1 MKKEPCRRRIRD
13 RVLSLFAALAVVA
26 GTVTGFA
33 SGKSYEAKA
42 ESFTKQIANGGE
54 ITYTPG
60 ANGSDGTVKYIRKH
74 NKASSN
80 VQYYTKHFI
89 LSIGTIDTYKSQKP
103 YDPAHGY
110 NGEGVPKW
118 ELVDAGDPKAVEYAN
133 KYKAVMFD
141 LEFKDNQEGQ
151 SWTEEEIENN
161 GDTFCWWDDITSNT
175 VTTTYKFDAA
185 PIFEFV
191 ERFGGLSTQK
201 VYISHIFA
209 LKWSNDYVN
218 SDYYNGWERYKE
230 YWTPADMYNI
240 GWNEPAPGE
249 ASTPKKIEAC
259 YNVEVPLSWN
269 AVTNVHYYDIST
281 GNNICSELN
290 VANTKMADATIGNFT
305 PENPVINIHGR
316 VTCQNSFV
324 EGGVGSIWATAK
336 SDERPALMVTTK
348 GLANYWS
355 TFLTEFAYDTAVI
368 AVNNDIEDAKKRA
381 VADGK
386 SSDEYQDYV
395 RVKKHSLADAF
406 KGKYGT
412 DFTYTVNFSGISRY
426 TRTVNIYVPCKP
438 AGSAVYY
445 NFYDYKNSK
454 AIPGT
459 ECVTAGSFNEGTKN
473 PSIGFDIPSGLAS
486 EWELGTTGA
495 FDVNAAKKD
504 DIDTYSEV
512 KNHSTKA
519 TDGTYSPSGMS
530 YKFKKTIENGKAYV
544 VWIPLVKKAP
554 KKEIWVAYY
563 DSKKQVQIGSAHKVG
578 EAEEGATN
586 VSVDVSLPSG
596 ESLPAGY
603 KFDSSGAFDISDAT
617 ISTYKQYSYAKNYSA
632 KRTGNYTYPN
642 YKISKM
648 DTGKDVI
655 VWVPVSDGGDT
666 PVKVYVRYI
675 TVDGKTTLK
684 DVTAPNAILGTAYTY
699 SAETSIV
706 KDGLTYVL
714 APEAKYGSRPPKAV
728 YSTKSDNL
736 SGTKYTTKSSLYSL
750 ALTRDNSNF
759 EFTASAADTKAVKI
773 FIPMIPKV
781 GETNVRIVYIDSST
795 GEQIGSMIERKDME
809 RGDTIIPGAS
819 YPSGYELDLAG
830 SYQRLAVYATG
841 SDGIKSAYAD
851 AKSKIGSKLTN
862 INFNNAT
869 NCNVDIPMLNDEKL
883 AVKVFVPVKKGGG
896 NDTMLAIKYFYMDK
910 NGNYKFIE
918 KEARWNIGS
927 VTGRYAFK
935 TEYNNILLKNSLYSG
950 GKVYEPV
957 SCLGMLYGDN
967 GTELY
972 GSENIITTSASV
984 SDVFGYAN
992 NVWME
997 SGIENKLNFTT
1008 MDKGQWHTA
1017 YILCVEKVTNAN
1029 VVVHYIDSET
1039 GAEIYKETNK
1049 DFLKSDQTVQ
1059 KWSGIGG
1066 SLVWGYDVSP
1076 LLRKEVSDASGNV
1089 YSPVYFVDTEHV
1101 TEKDCNCT
1109 DTRQFH
1115 CFVTWPRED
1124 VGPGKGE
1131 GYTYHYY
1138 YCTKCGAIVQDD
1150 YGSLNPYSG
1159 WNWSYSTGD
1168 HDKIRTFNYPGK
1180 KTRIKIDNVDESAI
1194 YTTDWSYDQC
1204 SNAVFDFTLDS
1215 DDKGVL
1221 KIKNPSNPDLGYSS
1235 SSTTDSSP
1243 ARNADGNVM
1252 VLYIP
1257 CVANNTNKKY
1267 DVTVK
1272 YITLKDDG
1280 SAKDVLATFDGGKAV
1295 VGEKYTY
1302 TGLSSISKDGDT
1314 YNVIGDGEWLA
1325 YGSYK
1330 YGQAKG
1336 DTENVKGNPA
1346 EYDGGSSWTTQ
1357 KAYSQEKDGTL
1368 YIPVAKGGMT
1378 VTVKYVVVKSN
1389 KSIKK
1394 TIKEVNGGTVQ
1405 YNTKYKYTGDTIV
1418 TDGSGKEYAVVGS
1431 GEALAYGSNSYKD
1444 ALNDTGNT
1452 KGHKSKFNGVDKWTS
1467 EKKYNSYE
1475 NGILYIPVREAIPV
1489 TIYYFTPTSGGG
1501 CPVEGTNVKFTE
1513 AADPGIPGEHYKTVI
1528 RSTIVADGKTY
1539 VIKTSPSPMPVT
1551 GTYPYGVVSD
1561 HKVWWNRTG
1570 TDIKSGT
1577 MAETDIPADVDEFYI
1592 IVPLEVTGSTDPE
1605 VPEPDPDKG
1614 KNVLDDTPKAV
1625 VKSDIYDVVK
1635 AIPST
1640 EDIYTE
1646 VTAKQYLYAFN
1657 AANHVGQKSYDVT
1670 ITQNLTVVSE
1680 DDPDVVISTSPLSKT
1695 VTVYRNYSYWT
1706 IDSFALYVPDKGF
1719 VTNMSLNAEKEME
1732 AAFPGTLPTISKKQY
1747 GGEANHITE
1756 PTYNSSY
1763 SMSDVTITEGQT
1775 YDFDTVATTY
1785 ASSMVGE
1792 ISCKNDYFK
1801 FGSKVVLSDTAKST
1815 AADGPTISNL
1825 PDAGDIPNI
1834 KAKSGNYT
1842 IPGEKKNIKY
1852 DSAGYVKYTLKDSIG
1867 SPESEMQ
1874 KDIEDINSVKVHTPV
1889 VAKLTISEDNL
1900 KYVQDVNADKTKAHA
1915 VVGRSDSYGAAGNE
1929 NSTNDFVL
1937 DIDFNNGKHISE
1949 KGYGT
1954 RSDYGKY
1961 VTGYGTNVNGTAYP
1975 RGVMVMFDFD
1985 VMANVGGDTDETN
1998 DIYIPKGVWNRI
2010 YPSYYVPEWAEPGTH
2025 TVKVRVFAVN
2035 AEGNDEDEQ
2044 KNKNT
2049 TDTKYVAF
2057 DEAEIEISGKM
2068 YGLTITSNSSTAP
2081 DWKDVFTLSS
2091 KIKWMYPKKYG
2102 DGTFLLTFD
2111 KNKRYYYMAGIRNE
2125 LGLDMKAKITQ
2136 TVKEGGKDVKKT
2148 TVETKKDRY
2157 IYPILDGQSPVL
2169 KGAGILK
2176 SGYMWNFKID
2186 TVGRVTANENSSLVI
2201 LPTFY
2206 WVSKDGKTREKVDL
2220 WYSAKIEGKTYNFVK
2235 AGSELDRKNIFKD
2248 YALSDT
2254 MGIPTAETADVERI
2268 RGDKKALSENVPVFT
2283 YGMIQLPKNIKTF
2296 SNTAYADL
2304 MKNKGTG
2311 FTYDQLLQLKQTWYF
2326 KYALPDVYHVCATG
2340 TDVEAYAKKNGGV
2353 TYKEDFWKKDGYL
2366 VVHFDIGAYDK
2377 NGQLSIC
2384 YTNTAQNVADGMCDM
2399 WATEGYVNNRTDS
2412 YGTNFTFID
2421 GDVIVC
2427 RLPGSTTPPGGNPPG
2442 TPPGE
2447 PNPPT
2452 NSSEDKL
2459 VNRTN

>member
-1 MKKEPCRRRIRD
+1 MKHKLNKKGIRD
-13 RVLSLFAALAVVA
+13 RVLSLFCAFSIVIGLVS
-26 GTVTGFA
+26 GFA
-33 SGKSYEAKA
+33 SGKSYDAEAA
-42 ESFTKQIANGGE
+42 SFSRTIENGGE
-54 ITYTPG
+54 ITYDSTDQTITYTKVHDR
-60 ANGSDGTVKYIRKH
+60 AT
-74 NKASSN
+74 SN
-80 VQYYTKHFI
+80 IQYYTKHFI
-89 LSIGTIDTYKSQKP
+89 LSFKKVNYGDDLSPFNPETGAGT
-103 YDPAHGY
+103 
-110 NGEGVPKW
+110 VPKW
-118 ELVDAGDPKAVEYAN
+118 TDIDMGVQSAMEQA
-133 KYKAVMFD
+133 YKTGMVMFD
-141 LEFKDNQEGQ
+141 LDFKGGKPGE
-151 SWTEEEIENN
+151 SWEYDDITNT
-161 GDTFCWWDDITSNT
+161 GVDFCWWDDIGTKK
-175 VTTTYKFDAA
+175 VKTTYKFDAEKVY
-185 PIFEFV
+185 EFL
-191 ERFGGLSTQK
+191 EEFGSMKTDTL
-201 VYISHIFA
+201 YISHIFA
-209 LKWSNDYVN
+209 LKWSDDFDSDDYH
-218 SDYYNGWERYKE
+218 DGFYRHEE
-230 YWTPADMYNI
+230 YWVPQKLINI
-240 GWNEPAPGE
+240 GWNQGE
-249 ASTPKKIEAC
+249 TTRDAIRSC
-259 YNVEVPLSWN
+259 YNVPVPLSWD
-269 AVTNVHYYDIST
+269 ATVNVIYYDEDT
-281 GNNICSELN
+281 GLTVCAEEG
-290 VANTKMADATIGNFT
+290 VASQVMHDASKDGYIVPDT
-305 PENPVINIHGR
+305 PVIIKGR
-316 VTCQNSFV
+316 VVDSN
-324 EGGVGSIWATAK
+324 GMYWATAK
-336 SDERPALMVTTK
+336 STERPAMLVWSK
-348 GLANYWS
+348 GSSQSLDAEVEYIDINLLEIAARSAARMKALTLNKIGVGVSEDDLSGIKKKDISSQDSIKKNY
-355 TFLTEFAYDTAVI
+355 
-368 AVNNDIEDAKKRA
+368 
-381 VADGK
+381 GK
-386 SSDEYQDYV
+386 
-395 RVKKHSLADAF
+395 
-406 KGKYGT
+406 T
-412 DFTYTVNFSGISRY
+412 FTYNLSTSTMSRF
-426 TRTVNIYVPCKP
+426 TNTVNIYMPVKP
-438 AGSAVYY
+438 AGAAVYY
-445 NFYDYKNSK
+445 NFYDFDSGK
-454 AIPGT
+454 AIPNT
-459 ECVTAGSFNEGTKN
+459 EKVLAGSFKEGALVTVAF
-473 PSIGFDIPSGLAS
+473 SLGDLATN
-486 EWELGTTGA
+486 WQLRDAGA
-495 FDVNAAKKD
+495 FDVNAATVEE
-504 DIDTYSEV
+504 IDTYSEA
-512 KNHSTKA
+512 KNHSSKA
-519 TDGTYSPSGMS
+519 TDGTYLPAQQTYTM
-530 YKFKKTIENGKAYV
+530 KKTIENGKAYV

-554 KKEIWVAYY
+554 KKEIWVGYY
-563 DSKKQVQIGSAHKVG
+563 DSKNQTQVGSVHK
-578 EAEEGATN
+578 AMSADEGAAN
-586 VSVDVSLPSG
+586 VSVDVSLPAG
-596 ESLPAGY
+596 ESLPDGY
-603 KFDSSGAFDISDAT
+603 MFDAYGAFDISDGS

-632 KRTGNYTYPN
+632 KRMGNYGHPTYTV
-642 YKISKM
+642 SKM
-648 DTGKDVI
+648 DAGKDVI
-655 VWVPVSDGGDT
+655 VWVPVSKGTDNT
-666 PVKVYVRYI
+666 PVKVYVRYL

-699 SAETSIV
+699 GAETSII

-728 YSTKSDNL
+728 YSTTSDNL

-750 ALTRDNSNF
+750 ALTRDDTNF
-759 EFTASAADTKAVKI
+759 EFTASAAGTKAVKI

-862 INFNNAT
+862 INFNNDT

-883 AVKVFVPVKKGGG
+883 AVKVFVPVKRGGG

-927 VTGRYAFK
+927 VSGRYAFK

-967 GTELY
+967 GAELY

-1066 SLVWGYDVSP
+1066 SLVWGYNVSP

-1089 YSPVYFVDTEHV
+1089 YSPIYFVDTEHV

-1138 YCTKCGAIVQDD
+1138 YCTKCGAVVQDD
-1150 YGSLNPYSG
+1150 YGSLSPYSG
-1159 WNWSYSTGD
+1159 WSWSYSTGD

-1221 KIKNPSNPDLGYSS
+1221 KIKNPKNPDLGYSS

-1452 KGHKSKFNGVDKWTS
+1452 KGHKSSFNGVDKWTS

-1501 CPVEGTNVKFTE
+1501 CPVEGTNVKLTE

-1719 VTNMSLNAEKEME
+1719 VTNMSLNAGKEME

-1775 YDFDTVATTY
+1775 YDFDTVATAY
-1785 ASSMVGE
+1785 ASSKVGE

-1801 FGSKVVLSDTAKST
+1801 FGSKVVLSDTAKNT

-1825 PDAGDIPNI
+1825 PDAGDIPDI

-1852 DSAGYVKYTLKDSIG
+1852 DSAGYVKYALKDSIG

-1900 KYVQDVNADKTKAHA
+1900 QYVQDVNADKTKAHA

-1961 VTGYGTNVNGTAYP
+1961 VTGYGTNVNGTTYP

-1985 VMANVGGDTDETN
+1985 VMANVGGDADETN

-2220 WYSAKIEGKTYNFVK
+2220 WYSAKIDGKTYNFVK

-2254 MGIPTAETADVERI
+2254 MGIPTAETADVEKI

-2296 SNTAYADL
+2296 SNTTYADL

-2311 FTYDQLLQLKQTWYF
+2311 FTYEQLLQLKQTWYF
-2326 KYALPDVYHVCATG
+2326 KYALPDVYHICAAG
-2340 TDVEAYAKKNGGV
+2340 TDVEAYARKNGGV